1 MTGPPEWKYYLTT
14 DGSTVVYARI
24 LPSGTVQLEEGSC
37 RPTMAE
43 EDFLAT
49 HVLFPEPEPKAL
61 GYGPNP
67 PTHPT
72 TRRTR
77 TDAE

>member
-1 MTGPPEWKYYLTT
+1 MMAGPPEWKYYLTN

-49 HVLFPEPEPKAL
+49 HVLFPEPEPKTGT

-67 PTHPT
+67 PNDPENK
-72 TRRTR
+72 
-77 TDAE
+77 D

>member
-1 MTGPPEWKYYLTT
+1 MMAGPPEWKYYLATH
-14 DGSTVVYARI
+14 GSAVVYARI
-24 LPSGTVQLEEGSC
+24 LPSGKVQLEEGSC

-49 HVLFPEPEPKAL
+49 HVLLPEPEPKPDP

-67 PTHPT
+67 PNDPENK
-72 TRRTR
+72 
-77 TDAE
+77 D

>member
-1 MTGPPEWKYYLTT
+1 MVRAGPPEWKYYLAT
-14 DGSTVVYARI
+14 DGSAVVYARI
-24 LPSGTVQLEEGSC
+24 LPSGIVQLEEGSC

-49 HVLFPEPEPKAL
+49 HVLLPEPEPKDDT

-67 PTHPT
+67 PNDPENK
-72 TRRTR
+72 
-77 TDAE
+77 D